1 MSGRSKYGATDFE
14 RQLGQIIAMQRTKM
28 GMSQKDLSR
37 VTGVTFQQIH
47 NYESAENR
55 ISAGTL
61 HKIATAFGMTVGQLI
76 DGVTAP
82 YMQDP
87 HIAKTINIMYAKMTA
102 PQRKCLCTV
111 AAYMTGGE

>member
-1 MSGRSKYGATDFE
+1 MSGRKHIADDFD
-14 RQLGQIIAMQRTKM
+14 RRLGRIIAMQRTKM
-28 GMSQKDLSR
+28 GMSQKDLAR

-47 NYESAENR
+47 NYESADNR

-76 DGVTAP
+76 DGATAP

-87 HIAKTINIMYAKMTA
+87 LIAQTINIMYAKMTA

-111 AAYMTGGE
+111 AAYMTGDE